1 VSSNSPNSTNQAPT
15 NPLPSLRCIQVIA
28 GVLGRAGE
36 AGQKQRLAA
45 ARKGNVTYRPA
56 QGLQLP
62 DADEAAEATAASTGS
77 SSLADRETLGD
88 STEMAGKLEDV
99 RDHASHRTKEG
110 RAIKVS
116 A

>member
-1 VSSNSPNSTNQAPT
+1 
-15 NPLPSLRCIQVIA
+15 
-28 GVLGRAGE
+28 
-36 AGQKQRLAA
+36 
-45 ARKGNVTYRPA
+45 VTYRPA
-56 QGLQLP
+56 QGLHLP
-62 DADEAAEATAASTGS
+62 DADEAAEATAATTASTDS

-110 RAIKVS
+110 RAIKAS